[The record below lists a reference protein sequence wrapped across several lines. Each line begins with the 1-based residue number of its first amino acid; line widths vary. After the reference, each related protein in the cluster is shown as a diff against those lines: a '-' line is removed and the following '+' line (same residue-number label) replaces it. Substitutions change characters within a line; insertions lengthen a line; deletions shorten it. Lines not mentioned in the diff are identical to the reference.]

1 MSFVNDAKIVTEA
14 LDHYLQQSLA
24 GDKPVIHQAALEK
37 LIADLDLA
45 AHVSAGGLSGESLA
59 QFIAQYLSATTRLH
73 HPAYMAHQVAVP
85 HYAGALAAL
94 VDGFTNNA
102 MAIYEM
108 GPGAASIE
116 YFIINWLLGKV
127 GWQPAPLDKP
137 YNHGD
142 HAWGGGVLT
151 HGGSLANLT
160 ALVAARSRIAP
171 QVWLEGN
178 PPDLAL
184 LAPAEAHYS
193 VARAAG
199 ILGIGQNAI
208 YDLDVDA
215 RGVIVPDRL
224 PVAYSRLERDGK
236 RAVALVANA
245 CSTAVGLYDP
255 LDEIGEFCR
264 QQRLWFH
271 VDGAHGASALLSD
284 KYKYLLKGIEKADS
298 LSWDAHKLMRTP
310 TLCTAVLVRDYRTLD
325 QAFQQEA
332 SYLFHDKEQPGF
344 DFIHRTVE
352 CTKAGLGLK
361 LFLVLAA
368 LGERGLAGYIER
380 QFDLAGE
387 AYEYISQLP
396 DFECAV
402 APQSNILCFRMLEE
416 NDETHLKVRDRL
428 TAQGDFYIS
437 TTEFNGKR
445 YLRLSLMNPDTSLD
459 DIKRLVSEI
468 RSYALPRHDSPA

>member
-14 LDHYLQQSLA
+14 LDQYFQQSLA
-24 GDKPVIHQAALEK
+24 GDKPVIHQAAREK

-59 QFIAQYLSATTRLH
+59 QFIATYLSTTTRLH

-94 VDGFTNNA
+94 VDGFTDNA

-116 YFIINWLLGKV
+116 YFVINWLLEKV
-127 GWQPAPLDKP
+127 GWEPAPLDRT
-137 YNHGD
+137 YDHGD
-142 HAWGGGVLT
+142 HVWGGGVLT

-160 ALVAARSRIAP
+160 ALVAARSRIVP

-193 VARAAG
+193 IARAAG
-199 ILGIGQNAI
+199 ILGIGRHAI

-224 PVAYSRLERDGK
+224 PEAYNRLKNDGK

-255 LDEIGEFCR
+255 LDEISEFCR
-264 QQRLWFH
+264 QQAVWFH

-284 KYKYLLKGIEKADS
+284 KYKGLLKGIEKADS

-352 CTKAGLGLK
+352 CTKAGLGLR
-361 LFLVLAA
+361 LFMVLAA
-368 LGERGLAGYIER
+368 LGERGLADYIDR
-380 QFDLAGE
+380 QFDLAVE
-387 AYEYISQLP
+387 AYTYISQLP

-402 APQSNILCFRMLEE
+402 APEANILCFRLVEGSDDMQ
-416 NDETHLKVRDRL
+416 LKVRDKL

-437 TTEFNGKR
+437 TAEFNGKR

-468 RSYALPRHDSPA
+468 RQRARNSNFERR